1 MVSFFYTPRTDF
13 AKELISDDKNGYK
26 VFTKTNND
34 IVTTKVVIENKNN
47 ALNRKIGTYYSIE
60 FESLKDKSERDALI
74 KELSYELKLLL
85 KHKGFK
91 YGDTVLVVGL
101 GNKYV
106 TADALGPES
115 AINVNVTNHI
125 YEMDFM
131 SLPKDSSR
139 VCVLTP
145 GVMGQTGMETSDIIK
160 SINTKLKASF
170 VIVIDALASM
180 NIKRINKMI
189 QITDT
194 GISPGSGVGN
204 KRKGIDKET
213 LKTEVIAIG
222 VATVVEVSNIV
233 HQLLRKLNVK
243 PNKQILGILEENE
256 YQLVVTP
263 KDIDEDI
270 SFLSKVISTSI
281 NMALHKNYSMF

>member
-13 AKELISDDKNGYK
+13 AKELINEDKRGYN
-26 VFTKTNND
+26 VFTKTKNK
-34 IVTTKVVIENKNN
+34 IVTTKVVIDNKSN
-47 ALNRKIGTYYSIE
+47 ALKRKTGTYYSIE
-60 FESLKDKSERDALI
+60 FDSLKDKNERDNLI
-74 KELSYELKLLL
+74 NELSHELKSLLVQ
-85 KHKGFK
+85 KGFK

-106 TADALGPES
+106 TADALGPKS
-115 AINVNVTNHI
+115 AINVNVTNHL
-125 YEMDFM
+125 YELDFI

-160 SINTKLKASF
+160 CINSKLKASF

-222 VATVVEVSNIV
+222 VATVVEVSNII
-233 HQLLRKLNVK
+233 HQLLGKLNVK
-243 PNKQILGILEENE
+243 PNKQIMDILDESE

-270 SFLSKVISTSI
+270 SHLSEVISTSI
-281 NMALHKNYSMF
+281 NIALHKNYQMF